1 VPQLTEPVTD
11 LVVLLDRSLAFD
23 AEYSGNLSSHLPM
36 LLGALQQ
43 LGASNAQLQTA
54 FTRYSAQLQPMP
66 PQEDWALGDP
76 WRVPLGQPRAW
87 PRYRHLFAL
96 WLEDEGAGDVLRQT
110 LPVLLQGCGAAAFH
124 GLIRTAYAVQSAHR
138 AELAHALAYWA
149 CRWLP
154 LGAVAVVD
162 GPSTDVAAV
171 LARASAVPGV
181 DGCPSD
187 MIVDRM
193 HHATQQPG
201 FAAALQPLQ
210 LGPDT
215 LGDLARHAAQL
226 YARSGSFTVL
236 HALTSACALQLLWP
250 FIEDEPSAPGQAQA
264 GAMAAYWQAYAAAVS
279 LGSRLKVGTVP
290 APLPWPQLVAAA
302 LKSKD
307 EHLVKLVHS
316 CQQAQQVWGDTGGPA
331 TDWQRAATRAVLGAA
346 AA

>member
-1 VPQLTEPVTD
+1 
-11 LVVLLDRSLAFD
+11 
-23 AEYSGNLSSHLPM
+23 
-36 LLGALQQ
+36 
-43 LGASNAQLQTA
+43 
-54 FTRYSAQLQPMP
+54 
-66 PQEDWALGDP
+66 
-76 WRVPLGQPRAW
+76 VPLGQPRAW

-96 WLEDEGAGDVLRQT
+96 WLEDEGAGEVLRQT

-124 GLIRTAYAVQSAHR
+124 GLIRTAYAVQTAHR

-154 LGAVAVVD
+154 LGAVAFVD
-162 GPSTDVAAV
+162 GPDTDVAAV

-181 DGCPSD
+181 AGCPSD

-193 HHATQQPG
+193 HHAAQQPG

-264 GAMAAYWQAYAAAVS
+264 SAMAAYWQAYAAAVCS
-279 LGSRLKVGTVP
+279 LGSRLKVGTAP

-316 CQQAQQVWGDTGGPA
+316 CQQAQQVWGDAAGENSSC
-331 TDWQRAATRAVLGAA
+331 WQAAATRGVLAA
-346 AA
+346 QAA